1 MDIKI
6 REKYMKNIKKIIKD
20 KKILTLILSYIV
32 FLSVCNQKILV
43 PYNMISVILFGV
55 IYFFIYKIDFN
66 NNYKKSLIILSII
79 FSLILLSGGFLF
91 KNRYSPTIDFLNEL
105 LRPMNIIYLIGNGI
119 LIYSVLSLIIPWII
133 EYKSTGKEKNYPK
146 IFLISFIVIVICYI
160 PYLIIFFPGIITADS
175 LTGLNMILKI
185 YPVSDSHTILHLLF
199 MYIPFKIGNLLFN
212 NINISV
218 GLISLTQI
226 VIMALTFAYVIIFL
240 EKRKVPNKILF
251 IIILFYGLLP
261 VNGFYSI
268 TLWKDI
274 IFSCSMV
281 LLTIECFKLIE
292 KKNNI
297 TFKNSYMFVI
307 TSLLVVFTRNNA
319 IYMYVILSMISLLI
333 FKKNLKVIVPM
344 ILIVFACY
352 VTIKGPIFNILKI
365 EKSSSAE
372 YIAIPLQQIGRMA
385 YKNVNFTSEE
395 KKLIDKV
402 IPLDELKKSYN
413 PEIVDQIKFNNKYN
427 SKEFEKNKLKYLK
440 LWFNLCIKHPNI
452 AIEAYL
458 TSTLGYWYPGVEY
471 WVTTGKIDSNDL
483 GIHTSSFVP
492 NRIRE
497 TFKHVISNKVPLIGF
512 FNSIAFC
519 FWLIF
524 ISMYILIKKKGKRI
538 IYIYTP
544 VIGIWIT
551 LLIATPVYA
560 EFRYTYSALLCLPIY
575 IGIIFSRNNK

>member
-1 MDIKI
+1 
-6 REKYMKNIKKIIKD
+6 MKNIKKIIKD

-66 NNYKKSLIILSII
+66 NNYKKSLIILSSI

-105 LRPMNIIYLIGNGI
+105 LRPMNIIYFIGNGI

-133 EYKSTGKEKNYPK
+133 EYKSAGKEKDYPK
-146 IFLISFIVIVICYI
+146 IFLISFIFIVICYI
-160 PYLIIFFPGIITADS
+160 PYLIIFFPGIITEDS

-274 IFSCSMV
+274 IFSCSMA

-344 ILIVFACY
+344 ILIVFVCY

-471 WVTTGKIDSNDL
+471 WVTTGKIDPNNL
-483 GIHTSSFVP
+483 GIHTYSFVP

-497 TFKHVISNKVPLIGF
+497 SFKHVISNKVPLIGF

-575 IGIIFSRNNK
+575 IGIIFSRNNKK